1 MKEAHIFILN
11 FLFECNEKVQ
21 VSKTYSQGHH
31 KKILTETYF
40 LKNLHLNNKK
50 NLYIPKNYDINTNMK
65 RKLQKG
71 GIFVEENL
79 EKETKKVLVV
89 DDEQAIID
97 VLVYNLQKEGYET
110 LEATDGV
117 TAVNIALEQKP
128 DLMLLDI
135 MLPKMD
141 GLTVCKRVKNYLN
154 IPILMLTAKDA
165 EIDKIVGLEL
175 GADDYITKPFS
186 VRELMARVKAN
197 LRKNEISSIVKETI
211 PEATETEKNA
221 ENVIKVNDI
230 ELDLDR
236 FEVKVRGE
244 IIDLTL
250 REFEVLKFL
259 ASQPGQ
265 VVTRE
270 TLLEKVWGY
279 EYYGDIRTVD
289 VTVRRIREKIEA
301 NPKEP
306 RYLKVVWGIGY
317 KIEKI

>member
-1 MKEAHIFILN
+1 M
-11 FLFECNEKVQ
+11 
-21 VSKTYSQGHH
+21 
-31 KKILTETYF
+31 
-40 LKNLHLNNKK
+40 
-50 NLYIPKNYDINTNMK
+50 
-65 RKLQKG
+65 
-71 GIFVEENL
+71 EENL

-89 DDEQAIID
+89 DDEQSIID
-97 VLVYNLQKEGYET
+97 VLVYNLKKEGYET
-110 LEATDGV
+110 LEATDGL

-197 LRKNEISSIVKETI
+197 LRKNEMSNVKKEQMQETS
-211 PEATETEKNA
+211 ETATENI
-221 ENVIKVNDI
+221 IKVNDL

-244 IIDLTL
+244 VIDLTL

-265 VVTRE
+265 VITRE

-289 VTVRRIREKIEA
+289 VTVRRIREKIEKDTSS
-301 NPKEP
+301 PKILITK
-306 RYLKVVWGIGY
+306 RGVGY
-317 KIEKI
+317 YIATKK

>member
-1 MKEAHIFILN
+1 M
-11 FLFECNEKVQ
+11 
-21 VSKTYSQGHH
+21 
-31 KKILTETYF
+31 
-40 LKNLHLNNKK
+40 
-50 NLYIPKNYDINTNMK
+50 
-65 RKLQKG
+65 
-71 GIFVEENL
+71 EENL
-79 EKETKKVLVV
+79 EKELKKVLVV
-89 DDEQAIID
+89 DDEQSIID
-97 VLVYNLQKEGYET
+97 VLVYNLKKEGYET
-110 LEATDGV
+110 LEATDGI
-117 TAVNIALEQKP
+117 TAVNIALEKKP

-135 MLPKMD
+135 MLPKLD
-141 GLTVCKRVKNYLN
+141 GLSVCKRVKNYLN

-197 LRKNEISSIVKETI
+197 LRKNEMSNVPKETANKI
-211 PEATETEKNA
+211 NEVETKSDNI
-221 ENVIKVNDI
+221 IKVNDL
-230 ELDLDR
+230 ELDLDK

-265 VVTRE
+265 VITRE

-289 VTVRRIREKIEA
+289 VTVRRIREKIEKDTA
-301 NPKEP
+301 NPKILMTK
-306 RYLKVVWGIGY
+306 RSVGY
-317 KIEKI
+317 YIAV